1 MNMDFFQFC
10 CLKHAV
16 DVNNRTA
23 CVGQHAESI
32 AAIHLCHT
40 ACVGQHAESIAA
52 IHLCFCAN
60 DSKLKGHVQLMLML
74 LLF

>member
-16 DVNNRTA
+16 DVNN
-23 CVGQHAESI
+23 
-32 AAIHLCHT
+32 HT
-40 ACVGQHAESIAA
+40 ACVGQNAESIPA

-60 DSKLKGHVQLMLML
+60 DSKLKGHMQLLLLL